1 MSEDAPRGRRWSL
14 ARRAAVWLFLGVA
27 AWHGT
32 RVVWIAAKA
41 GLAQQLIRRAWFASR
56 EGRSDARP
64 WGWADTR
71 PLARLRVPARGVDL
85 FVLDGSS
92 GRTLAFGPG
101 HVAGTAL
108 PGRPGN
114 AVLGGHRDTHFAFLR
129 ELRPG
134 DAILV
139 ERPDRGVLRYA
150 VSGARVVDRR
160 ETGVAADRGDTRLTL
175 VTCYPFDAIRPGGP
189 LRYVVTALA
198 QGSPDDPAAPP
209 RGRLSA
215 GGGSR
220 RGDGRP
226 ACLGRVPSR

>member
-1 MSEDAPRGRRWSL
+1 MSDVCPGGRRWAL

-27 AWHGT
+27 AWHGA

-64 WGWADTR
+64 WAWADTR

-85 FVLDGSS
+85 FVLDGAS

-114 AVLGGHRDTHFAFLR
+114 AVLGGHRDTHFAFQR

-134 DAILV
+134 DTILV
-139 ERPDRGVLRYA
+139 ERPDRRVLRYA
-150 VSGARVVDRR
+150 VSGARVVDRG
-160 ETGVAADRGDTRLTL
+160 ETGVTADRGDTRLTL

-198 QGSPDDPAAPP
+198 QRPADEPGP
-209 RGRLSA
+209 RLSGGVSA
-215 GGGSR
+215 GDGSR
-220 RGDGRP
+220 RGDGRR
-226 ACLGRVPSR
+226 ASRGQAP